1 MEFSPSCDILVL
13 HVFPFGDFIT
23 RLRMAACNLL
33 TMRKAASAKDAV
45 EVRKRWGAERLAA
58 AGAPEGLLR
67 HLDVGLAL
75 KWMKLRDLAHAGS
88 TGYID
93 YLTPRDFVSERP
105 VLYGRDPCGRFYL
118 AACFVW
124 RNRTDVACLFQRY
137 GDDRTF
143 FLNCLDGIS
152 EEIFTSSLSV
162 DRSRLAE
169 HHANLLELVMQGQF
183 ELPSGE
189 PVYLVV

>member
-1 MEFSPSCDILVL
+1 
-13 HVFPFGDFIT
+13 
-23 RLRMAACNLL
+23 MAACNRL
-33 TMRKAASAKDAV
+33 MRRKAASTKDGA
-45 EVRKRWGAERLAA
+45 EVRRQWGAERLAE

-67 HLDVGLAL
+67 HLDVGMAL
-75 KWMKLRDLAHAGS
+75 QWMEKKDLSHGGS

-93 YLTPRDFVSERP
+93 YLTPRDFASEKP

-137 GDDRTF
+137 CDDRAF
-143 FLNCLDGIS
+143 FVNCLDGIS
-152 EEIFTSSLSV
+152 EEVFTSNLSM

-169 HHANLLELVMQGQF
+169 HHANLLELVARGTF
-183 ELPSGE
+183 ALPSGE
-189 PVYLVV
+189 QVYLTV

>member
-1 MEFSPSCDILVL
+1 
-13 HVFPFGDFIT
+13 
-23 RLRMAACNLL
+23 MAACNLL

-143 FLNCLDGIS
+143 FVNCLDGIS

>member
-1 MEFSPSCDILVL
+1 
-13 HVFPFGDFIT
+13 
-23 RLRMAACNLL
+23 MAACNRL
-33 TMRKAASAKDAV
+33 MRRKAASAKDAV
-45 EVRKRWGAERLAA
+45 EVRRRWGVERLAK

-75 KWMKLRDLAHAGS
+75 KWMELRDLPHAGS

-118 AACFVW
+118 AACFLW

-137 GDDRTF
+137 GDDRSF
-143 FLNCLDGIS
+143 FVNCLDGIS

-169 HHANLLELVMQGQF
+169 HHANLLELVMQGKF